1 MKRIAWILTALVL
14 LTACLTV
21 AALPAAAEAE
31 FEMVIP
37 YGKPTVDG
45 VVNEGE
51 YGCTYT
57 MDQTTAAAWVGEVGD
72 SFVVWHLAW
81 DEGGLYYAG
90 TINDSTPRACSSPS
104 ALRRMALWWA
114 TATTS
119 PTVWCRMPSRA

>member
-21 AALPAAAEAE
+21 AVLPAAAEAE

-45 VVNEGE
+45 IVNEGE

-57 MDQTTAAAWVGEVGD
+57 MDQTTAAA
-72 SFVVWHLAW
+72 
-81 DEGGLYYAG
+81 
-90 TINDSTPRACSSPS
+90 
-104 ALRRMALWWA
+104 
-114 TATTS
+114 
-119 PTVWCRMPSRA
+119 